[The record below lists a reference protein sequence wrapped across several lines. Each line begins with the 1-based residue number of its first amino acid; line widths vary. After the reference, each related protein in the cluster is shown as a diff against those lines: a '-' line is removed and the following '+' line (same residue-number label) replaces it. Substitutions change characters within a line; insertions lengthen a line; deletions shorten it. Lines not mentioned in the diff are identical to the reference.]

1 MLRMILASNRGSL
14 MELGIQPMVTSGM
27 ILQLLA
33 GAKIIAVD
41 NKVDEDR
48 ELFQTAQ
55 KVFGILFTFGEA
67 SVYVL
72 SGVYGTIGQLGYV
85 NAFLIIAQLTFAGL
99 VVLLLDELL
108 QKGYGLTSGISVFIA
123 CNISEAIV
131 WRAFSPITIN
141 YGGEPEFEGA
151 VIAFFHFLISKSNKF
166 EALQKAF
173 YRQTGP
179 NMFNLIATAIVILVV
194 VYFQGFKVEL
204 TISSARQRGYDY
216 PYPIR
221 LFYTSNMPI
230 ILWSALISNL
240 FFFSQLLFTNFKGN
254 FLVRWLGTWQDVD
267 MSGRSVPTFGLVY
280 LLTPPQGFS
289 DLIFSPIKTL
299 IYISITML
307 CCAFFSKTWIEVSGS
322 GSWDVAKQ
330 LKEEGFTIKGYK
342 LDPSGRNIKQY
353 LDHYIPIA
361 ASFGGLCIGAL
372 SVFADLIGAIGSG
385 TGILLAVTI
394 IYQMFEQ
401 YAKARGAGKGKVL
414 GIF

>member
-1 MLRMILASNRGSL
+1 MILASNRGSL
-14 MELGIQPMVTSGM
+14 MELGIQPMITSGM

-72 SGVYGTIGQLGYV
+72 SGVYGTIGQLGYF
-85 NAFLIIAQLTFAGL
+85 NAALIIAQLTVAGFI
-99 VVLLLDELL
+99 VLLLDELL

-131 WRAFSPITIN
+131 WRAFSPVTIN

-151 VIAFFHFLISKSNKF
+151 IIAFFHFLIAKSNKI

-179 NMFNLIATAIVILVV
+179 NMFNLIATVIVILIV

-240 FFFSQLLFTNFKGN
+240 FFFSQLLYTNFKGN

-267 MSGRSVPTFGLVY
+267 MTGRSVPVFGLVY
-280 LLTPPQGFS
+280 LMTPPQGLTDIF
-289 DLIFSPIKTL
+289 FSPIKTL

-401 YAKARGAGKGKVL
+401 YAKARGQGKGKVL